1 MRVLQFAKRPV
12 VTVAFVCATL
22 VGCGGESA
30 PDAPFNPAGTTADLE
45 AMNTTFGSSTFN
57 SFSTFSMLFDATLGG
72 APIISSSAAALDIR
86 GKGGSGTAGMR
97 AAAMRSA
104 QRIAAII
111 PKPAAEGFSAA
122 MMALPTSVAGKTFV
136 YNSTSGAYEDAGLEP
151 LDLNTVRFMLYA
163 VDPVTFEPVVPLV
176 ETGHVDL
183 IDLSAGSTQAAR
195 VLVVSGGTTYI
206 DYTVSATSNASSGR
220 VNVIGYVTDGATQA
234 NINLASTIT
243 FTAGLTLTY
252 SLDLPQRD
260 VSIDLTVNASD
271 YSDPDVTL
279 VMNLL
284 MRGPNGTVAM
294 SGTLTNATSTINVR
308 ISGDAFAT
316 ITTDGTI
323 TTITRNDGTP
333 LSDDELDALNGV
345 FEMSA
350 SAFIAFDMMLAPVG
364 GLLEQPA

>member
-1 MRVLQFAKRPV
+1 
-12 VTVAFVCATL
+12 
-22 VGCGGESA
+22 
-30 PDAPFNPAGTTADLE
+30 
-45 AMNTTFGSSTFN
+45 
-57 SFSTFSMLFDATLGG
+57 
-72 APIISSSAAALDIR
+72 
-86 GKGGSGTAGMR
+86 
-97 AAAMRSA
+97 
-104 QRIAAII
+104 
-111 PKPAAEGFSAA
+111 
-122 MMALPTSVAGKTFV
+122 
-136 YNSTSGAYEDAGLEP
+136 
-151 LDLNTVRFMLYA
+151 
-163 VDPVTFEPVVPLV
+163 VVPLV

-183 IDLSAGSTQAAR
+183 IELSAGSTQAAR